1 MVCFENREAF
11 LSSVSETRYCII
23 GLLSCYASDRVNE
36 WPANDRT
43 GLKSRSSTCPDPIGK
58 TIVVITSIAIAHV
71 YEYHTAHSL
80 ILYVRI
86 NSVRGTHIP
95 GGPGEE
101 PHGTHA
107 ARSFLF
113 FLSPRAANRIRLA
126 LDGQRP
132 RHTPPLRAAE
142 SDARG

>member
-1 MVCFENREAF
+1 M
-11 LSSVSETRYCII
+11 S
-23 GLLSCYASDRVNE
+23 GLPTTVLH
-36 WPANDRT
+36 RT
-43 GLKSRSSTCPDPIGK
+43 GLKSRSSTCPNPIGK

-86 NSVRGTHIP
+86 NSVRGTHIL

-126 LDGQRP
+126 LDGQGRGT
-132 RHTPPLRAAE
+132 RLHCGPPKATRADEQA
-142 SDARG
+142 